1 MSETL
6 LDRTRAPRSS
16 NNFVFSTDPPNYLLR
31 INDSEIYALHNENT
45 ELIKLDFVFQKGE
58 AHQPQNLYNSTAIT
72 MAEKGTVTKSSK
84 EIADFIDFYGAYIQ
98 PFSSTDSSG
107 LSLITLQKYFN
118 DVFPLF
124 CDIILNPVFD
134 VNELEIYLKSRLN
147 TFLINN
153 EKTSFI
159 ASQHF
164 THLLYGAKHPL
175 GKLIAADD
183 YSSEK
188 YNDLSEYYKNNLL
201 KAPKLVY
208 LTGKTNETMKKQVED
223 FCNNP
228 IFNSKQ
234 FTYNE
239 FESSQPNPK
248 RHHIIKPDSIQS
260 SIRIGK
266 TLEIG
271 DNPKVNAE
279 FRLLNTL
286 LGGYFGSRL
295 MSNLREKNGFTYG
308 VNSTVF
314 ASNLGKYMVIG
325 TDVGSENT
333 QNAVNEIMNEINFL
347 TESPCSDEEFERV
360 KNYSIGSFLRSFDGP
375 FSITEKYRNLKIRNL
390 PFNYYADYFQALTHA
405 NKSKIIDLA
414 KEHLQ
419 ADSFTVLTV
428 GK

>member
-1 MSETL
+1 MNETF
-6 LDRTRAPRSS
+6 LDRSKAPQSS
-16 NNFVFSTDPPNYLLR
+16 NNFIFNTDSPNFVLR
-31 INDSEIYALHNENT
+31 VNNSEIYALQNENT
-45 ELIKLDFVFQKGE
+45 ELIKLDIVFQKGE

-72 MAEKGTVTKSSK
+72 MAEKGTITKNSK

-107 LSLITLQKYFN
+107 LSLITLEKYFN

-124 CDIILNPVFD
+124 SDIVLNPVFD
-134 VNELEIYLKSRLN
+134 ANELEIYLKSRLN

-153 EKTSFI
+153 EKTSFV

-164 THLLYGAKHPL
+164 THLLYGEKHPL
-175 GKLIAADD
+175 GKLITADD
-183 YSSEK
+183 YFSEK
-188 YNDLSEYYKNNLL
+188 YDDLSDYYKNIML

-208 LTGKTNETMKKQVED
+208 LTGKTNDRIRKQVLD
-223 FCNNP
+223 FCSNP
-228 IFNSKQ
+228 LFSSKQ
-234 FTYNE
+234 FSYND
-239 FESSQPNPK
+239 FESIQSNPQ
-248 RHHIIKPDSIQS
+248 RHHISKPESIQS

-266 TLEIG
+266 TLEID

-279 FRLLNTL
+279 FRLLNTM

-295 MSNLREKNGFTYG
+295 MGNLREKNGFTYG
-308 VNSTVF
+308 VNSAVY
-314 ASNLGKYMVIG
+314 ASNHGKYLVIG

-347 TESPCSDEEFERV
+347 AESPCSNEEFERV

-390 PFNYYADYFQALTHA
+390 PINYYEEYFQALTHS
-405 NKSKIIDLA
+405 NKSRIMDLG
-414 KEHLQ
+414 KEHLK
-419 ADSFTVLTV
+419 ADSFSVLTV